1 MWLNKACLKHDIVPD
16 TVRQYG
22 GVATAHLDD
31 DLAPFVRIS
40 FLKHFKD
47 GLKYLG
53 SKGKDYSVFEETYG
67 DSINYASID
76 AELNIFE
83 QYNKKAYRYALD
95 MLEKEGKQAAQ
106 ALWHNLN
113 SLESR
118 PGSQLPFTSVN
129 FGLNYTFEGRCITRW
144 CLEASMDGIGIG
156 HAVPIFPISI
166 FKYKKDVN
174 DRPGTPNYD
183 LLQLSIKST
192 CATIYPNYVNCD
204 WTSNDSGVHPIRVV
218 DNPELDKSY
227 KVTIGID
234 KKLYENITLEEFFN
248 LIESEEENRNG
259 ILVKD
264 VRDKNITIHD
274 ITHSIFSPHVQKFKD
289 SGMSD
294 DDLLKLPMAKVHF
307 LSKSGDKISVTTDT
321 FTHDYTDDT
330 IPNKQF
336 VYVSE
341 YLMGE
346 QYDPDTEMAT
356 MGAVDGEEVITYKLG
371 GRLFVE
377 SFSRAWNR
385 VLSFYGSSIVHSK
398 YSLYINTPGMLI
410 YDSSSSGFVSVKRMT
425 RNNDMGRW
433 NRISSTT
440 NTILLT
446 SDHPLPTQR
455 GRVET
460 KDIVVGDQLISLNSQ
475 YSEVSDNNVI
485 SNDLAW
491 ALGVILCDGC
501 YSSGGVVCCF
511 ALDEYE
517 LANKLAYVLRS
528 EFGMNPKIKERHRG
542 IKGNYIEVVAYS
554 SSVSEYMINF
564 FEGVNKNDRHIPST
578 VFADFS
584 MEAKVHFLAG
594 MIDADG
600 YIRRTSLNKDGSA
613 KGNNI
618 FIGSTNHEL
627 AVQQMLLAKT
637 IGLPSSI
644 SVNYYKGI
652 QHPNHIRYVVKI
664 RMSKVFED
672 TIVCNK
678 KNMYNKNF
686 IAYRISELSEIKEIQ
701 YFGYRDRYEYDVE
714 TVSDRFDVSGINS
727 HNCRTMIGY
736 DRHGMGY
743 KKTGRGNVAPV
754 TMILPKLG
762 IEYGICLGER
772 KEADVEGFFKAFDDL
787 LDIAEKSLVDRFNY
801 VCSQNPQAGWFMYEN
816 DSIADGNKVAKS
828 GHIYD
833 AMKHGT
839 LALGYIGIAN
849 TCYAMFGKYHHED
862 PEVMKF
868 ADRIISTIKKRA
880 DEASERH
887 NLNFSTYST
896 PKLNWAA

>member
-1 MWLNKACLKHDIVPD
+1 M
-16 TVRQYG
+16 
-22 GVATAHLDD
+22 
-31 DLAPFVRIS
+31 
-40 FLKHFKD
+40 KHFKD

-204 WTSNDSGVHPIRVV
+204 WTSNDSGAHPIRVV
-218 DNPELDKSY
+218 DNPELDKNY
-227 KVTIGID
+227 RVTVGID
-234 KKLYENITLEEFFN
+234 KKLYENITLEEFFD

-259 ILVKD
+259 ILIKD

-289 SGMSD
+289 SGISD
-294 DDLLKLPMAKVHF
+294 DDLLKLPMAKIHF

-321 FTHDYTDDT
+321 FTHDYMKDSV
-330 IPNKQF
+330 PNKQF
-336 VYVSE
+336 VYASE
-341 YLMGE
+341 YLTGE

-356 MGAVDGEEVITYKLG
+356 MGAIDPDHKIVYRNWGDQYTTSIEEAWKKASE
-371 GRLFVE
+371 E
-377 SFSRAWNR
+377 SEP
-385 VLSFYGSSIVHSK
+385 IVHSEN
-398 YSLYINTPGMLI
+398 SEYIETPGMYI
-410 YDSSSSGFVSVKRMT
+410 YDSSSDDFVRVKRMT
-425 RNNDMGRW
+425 HNKDMGRW
-433 NRISSTT
+433 YKVYFGRDKYLFMTA
-440 NTILLT
+440 
-446 SDHPLPTQR
+446 DHPLPTSR
-455 GRVET
+455 GR
-460 KDIVVGDQLISLNSQ
+460 
-475 YSEVSDNNVI
+475 
-485 SNDLAW
+485 
-491 ALGVILCDGC
+491 
-501 YSSGGVVCCF
+501 
-511 ALDEYE
+511 
-517 LANKLAYVLRS
+517 
-528 EFGMNPKIKERHRG
+528 
-542 IKGNYIEVVAYS
+542 IEVQDLHIGDTVK
-554 SSVSEYMINF
+554 VSNL
-564 FEGVNKNDRHIPST
+564 VDS
-578 VFADFS
+578 
-584 MEAKVHFLAG
+584 
-594 MIDADG
+594 
-600 YIRRTSLNKDGSA
+600 
-613 KGNNI
+613 
-618 FIGSTNHEL
+618 
-627 AVQQMLLAKT
+627 
-637 IGLPSSI
+637 
-644 SVNYYKGI
+644 
-652 QHPNHIRYVVKI
+652 NHIDLI
-664 RMSKVFED
+664 
-672 TIVCNK
+672 
-678 KNMYNKNF
+678 
-686 IAYRISELSEIKEIQ
+686 EITLIE
-701 YFGYRDRYEYDVE
+701 FVGSRGVDEYDVE
-714 TVSDRFDVSGINS
+714 TESDRFDFEFINS

-772 KEADVEGFFKAFDDL
+772 KEADIEGFFKAFDDL

-816 DSIADGNKVAKS
+816 DSIADGSKVAKS